1 MSRLSHTQ
9 LQEKIAQRF
18 QPVCLRYW
26 DRQFV
31 SLKFWPHWV
40 HLKNSVHKYL
50 PFIRSEAHCS
60 HQAAM
65 VFAWRTYLDVTN
77 GDEDNPFLDDYL
89 KLVRA
94 IQPSELP
101 LYLCHTSIG
110 SDMLD
115 GHSESE
121 ARQLYQDWLAA
132 DPDNPIFEDWALSS
146 DLRVIPTSDF
156 LRLRK
161 D

>member
-9 LQEKIAQRF
+9 LQDKIARRF

-31 SLKFWPHWV
+31 HLKFWPHWIQ
-40 HLKNSVHKYL
+40 LKNTVHKYL
-50 PFIRSEAHCS
+50 PLIRSKAHCS
-60 HQAAM
+60 HQEAM

-77 GDEDNPFLDDYL
+77 GEAENPFIEDYL
-89 KLVRA
+89 QLIRTLEPA
-94 IQPSELP
+94 ELP

-121 ARQLYQDWLAA
+121 AHQLYLDWLKE
-132 DPDNPIFEDWALSS
+132 DEDNPIFDDWALTSELTVIS
-146 DLRVIPTSDF
+146 TIEYLR
-156 LRLRK
+156 RERN
-161 D
+161 